1 VAELGEEAA
10 TQGFTAITP
19 AEWLPFIEAD
29 ARTGKLDDADRLTQS
44 AYQENSELGPALCT
58 LWKRVS
64 DDASVPAGTKDRI
77 PAITSGLKCTP

>member
-1 VAELGEEAA
+1 
-10 TQGFTAITP
+10 
-19 AEWLPFIEAD
+19 
-29 ARTGKLDDADRLTQS
+29 LTQS